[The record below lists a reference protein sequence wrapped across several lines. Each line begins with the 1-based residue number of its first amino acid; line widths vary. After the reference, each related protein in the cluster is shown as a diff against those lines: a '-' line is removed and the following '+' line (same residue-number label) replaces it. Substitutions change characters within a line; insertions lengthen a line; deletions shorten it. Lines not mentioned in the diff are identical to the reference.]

1 MNKSLAQLLPL
12 IFFYTFLALPDETYA
27 CSLQPFGRFVS
38 ILVILFYTLLDV
50 KYGIMVCILV
60 IYYYQMEFLEKCCEL
75 DSCML
80 TGRLYTENF
89 INQESTNI
97 TNFREE
103 QCKDGQ
109 LQFKNKPVK
118 NENAPHIFP
127 NMSFTDKPCN
137 PCDKKCGISIDARLS
152 SEEELSFP
160 KLSSDWVLK
169 IWNTWFSED
178 YRPPY
183 AHSSMS
189 SSPSTLM

>member
-1 MNKSLAQLLPL
+1 MNKTLAQLLPL
-12 IFFYTFLALPDETYA
+12 IFFYTFLAFPDETYA
-27 CSLQPFGRFVS
+27 CSLQPLGRFIS
-38 ILVILFYTLLDV
+38 IIVILFYTLLDV

-80 TGRLYTENF
+80 TGHLYTEAF
-89 INQESTNI
+89 MNQQYTNI
-97 TNFREE
+97 NNFREE

-127 NMSFTDKPCN
+127 NLNFINKPCN
-137 PCDKKCGISIDARLS
+137 PCDKNCGISIDARLS
-152 SEEELSFP
+152 SEEELLFP
-160 KLSSDWVLK
+160 KMSDNWVLK

-183 AHSSMS
+183 AYDSISST
-189 SSPSTLM
+189 PSTLM